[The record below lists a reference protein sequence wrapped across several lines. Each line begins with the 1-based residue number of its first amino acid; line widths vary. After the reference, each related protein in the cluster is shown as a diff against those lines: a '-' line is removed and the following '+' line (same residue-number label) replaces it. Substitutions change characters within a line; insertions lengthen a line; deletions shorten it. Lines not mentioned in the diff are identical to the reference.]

1 MNGNS
6 QLCTYLLEQS
16 TNIIFSLILIE
27 SIGVIIWGLPL

>member
-6 QLCTYLLEQS
+6 QLYTYLLEQS
-16 TNIIFSLILIE
+16 TNIIFRLILIE